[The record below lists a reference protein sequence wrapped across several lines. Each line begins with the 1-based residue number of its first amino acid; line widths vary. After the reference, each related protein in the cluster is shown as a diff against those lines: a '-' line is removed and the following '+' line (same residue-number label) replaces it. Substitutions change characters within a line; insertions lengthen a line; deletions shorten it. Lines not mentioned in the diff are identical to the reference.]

1 MDQAINNLLI
11 NADQALPEGGI
22 IDVRGENI
30 VVDADGH
37 PFLREGKYVK
47 ISIQDN
53 GIGVSKGHLS
63 RIFDPYFST
72 KQKGS
77 GLGLATSHSI
87 IKNHEGHISVESEMG
102 VGTVFHVYLPA
113 LEEKQE
119 IRREKTVE
127 LFKDSKKIL
136 IMDDEEIILEV
147 VSEILSGF
155 GCEVESAWD
164 GKQAV
169 DMYEKAMA
177 SDHPFAAVIM
187 DLTVP
192 GGMGGKEAI
201 EKLRGIDPNVKAI
214 VSSGYSTDPVMSDF
228 RKYGFCGMITKPFK
242 IEDLSEVLRDVI
254 NS

>member
-1 MDQAINNLLI
+1 
-11 NADQALPEGGI
+11 
-22 IDVRGENI
+22 
-30 VVDADGH
+30 
-37 PFLREGKYVK
+37 
-47 ISIQDN
+47 
-53 GIGVSKGHLS
+53 
-63 RIFDPYFST
+63 
-72 KQKGS
+72 
-77 GLGLATSHSI
+77 
-87 IKNHEGHISVESEMG
+87 
-102 VGTVFHVYLPA
+102 
-113 LEEKQE
+113 
-119 IRREKTVE
+119 
-127 LFKDSKKIL
+127 
-136 IMDDEEIILEV
+136 MDDEEIILEV